1 MEKYFFT
8 KVFNLLFFSFYH
20 VISGFG
26 QDRRADI
33 QHLYTDGCFMYF
45 NECVGRLNLAAQVDL
60 VYID

>member
-1 MEKYFFT
+1 MWSL
-8 KVFNLLFFSFYH
+8 VL
-20 VISGFG
+20 
-26 QDRRADI
+26 DRIGRADM